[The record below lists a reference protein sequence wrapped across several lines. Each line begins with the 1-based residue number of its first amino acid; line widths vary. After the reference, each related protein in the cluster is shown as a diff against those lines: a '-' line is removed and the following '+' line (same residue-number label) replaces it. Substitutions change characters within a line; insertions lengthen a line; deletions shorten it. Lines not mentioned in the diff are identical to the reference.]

1 MVKNMDALLR
11 AVHALKQVMS
21 RQARTVWIAGA
32 LAALCLALSFARTSA
47 GIKQTPNEDGT
58 RVHLMV
64 HAPSPYDCGFDARG
78 AEEAIARHRMHALRS
93 PDQLAALSARDVSL
107 HNQDQ
112 NDIAMIEDDG
122 SIIVP
127 PAGFDLTKRA
137 VLFTPEA
144 GGYRLTPTNVRFTG
158 DFGTQVRSFFAFDGQ
173 LGFGNNGYR
182 DIPLLDAP
190 FTFYGVTYDTI
201 YIGTSGYITFNRGDT
216 SARPSVTTLTVNAP
230 RIAPLW
236 ANLDASGG
244 GVYYNRLAGRHVIT
258 WNAVPELPYGGLSTF
273 QAVLYDDGRIA
284 FVYRKVKARAAL
296 VGLSP
301 GDAEQE
307 AQPVVFSN
315 PPDAVISA
323 PMFQV
328 FSKQRQL
335 DLPALI
341 RAFYRT
347 HTDEVDTA
355 FIWADFAY
363 DNGLGVAHSF
373 NVRNDIRGIGL
384 SVFDRGALYGSPSR
398 LATVITMGNQNDW
411 PGDPQANMAGLNSAI
426 SIVAHEL
433 GHRWLAYVRFPGDN
447 ENLLLGRDDSHWSFF
462 LDTRTNDEGS
472 FSALLEGNAW
482 RDGGGGIF
490 TTSETAVNYY
500 SRLEQYLMGLRPPE
514 EVPPFTYLETDA
526 QLHELLR
533 QKSPLS
539 GYSVS
544 AVKRTARV
552 EQIIERE
559 GPRLPDVT
567 NAPKSFRIAF
577 ILLTEPGVQASS
589 ATLQKMSKYR
599 EALVRYFSVAT
610 DRLASLDSTLIQ
622 K

>member
-1 MVKNMDALLR
+1 MKRLA
-11 AVHALKQVMS
+11 ACQS
-21 RQARTVWIAGA
+21 RTVWMAGA
-32 LAALCLALSFARTSA
+32 LAALFFASSFTKTNAD
-47 GIKQTPNEDGT
+47 IKPAPSEDGE
-58 RVHLMV
+58 RVRLTV
-64 HAPSPYDCGFDARG
+64 YAQSAYDCGFDAHG
-78 AEEAIARHRMHALRS
+78 AEEAIARHLMHTLRS
-93 PDQLAALSARDVSL
+93 SHQLAVRSTQSTAPHSLDQDDLAL
-107 HNQDQ
+107 
-112 NDIAMIEDDG
+112 IEDDG

-127 PAGFDLTKRA
+127 PHGFDLTKRA
-137 VLFTPEA
+137 IMFTPEA
-144 GGYRLTPTNVRFTG
+144 GGYRITPANVRFTG
-158 DFGTQVRSFFAFDGQ
+158 DFGTQLRSFFAFDGQ
-173 LGFGNNGYR
+173 LGVGNNGYR
-182 DIPLLDAP
+182 DLPLLDAP

-216 SARPSVTTLTVNAP
+216 SARPSVATLTANAP

-236 ANLDASGG
+236 ANLDASRNGS
-244 GVYYNRLAGRHVIT
+244 VYYKRLADRHVIT
-258 WNAVPELPYGGLSTF
+258 WNAVPEVPYGGLSTF

-284 FVYRKVKARAAL
+284 FVYRKVKARTSL

-301 GDAEQE
+301 GATEQE
-307 AQPVVFSN
+307 AQPVAFSE
-315 PPDAVISA
+315 PPDAAISA
-323 PMFQV
+323 PLFQL

-335 DLPALI
+335 DLPALL

-384 SVFDRGALYGSPSR
+384 SLFDRGAIYGSDAR
-398 LATVITMGNQNDW
+398 LANIVTMGNQKDW
-411 PGDPQANMAGLNSAI
+411 PADPQANMAGLNSAI
-426 SIVAHEL
+426 SIVCHEL

-447 ENLLLGRDDSHWSFF
+447 ENLLLGREDSHWSFF
-462 LDTRTNDEGS
+462 LDTRTNDQGS
-472 FSALLEGNAW
+472 FSALMEGNAW
-482 RDGGGGIF
+482 RDGGGNIY
-490 TTSETAVNYY
+490 TTSETAVNYF
-500 SRLEQYLMGLRPPE
+500 SLLEQYLMGLRSPD

-539 GYSVS
+539 GYTVS
-544 AVKRTARV
+544 ALKRTARV

-559 GPRLPDVT
+559 GPRLPDVM
-567 NAPKSFRIAF
+567 NAPKTFRVAF
-577 ILLTEPGVQASS
+577 ILLTEAGAPAST

-599 EALVRYFSVAT
+599 DALVRYFALAT
-610 DRLASLDSTLIQ
+610 DRRAALDTALIQ

>member
-1 MVKNMDALLR
+1 
-11 AVHALKQVMS
+11 MS
-21 RQARTVWIAGA
+21 RPARTAWIAGA
-32 LAALCLALSFARTSA
+32 LAALLFALSFARTNA
-47 GIKQTPNEDGT
+47 GIKPTPNEDGA
-58 RVHLMV
+58 RVHLTGRGL
-64 HAPSPYDCGFDARG
+64 PQYDCGFDGRG
-78 AEEAIARHRMHALRS
+78 AEEAIARHRLHALRL
-93 PDQLAALSARDVSL
+93 PDQPAARSAQDIRPHSL
-107 HNQDQ
+107 DQD
-112 NDIAMIEDDG
+112 DIAMIEDDG

-144 GGYRLTPTNVRFTG
+144 GGYRLTPANVRFTS

-173 LGFGNNGYR
+173 LGVDNNGYR
-182 DIPLLDAP
+182 DVPLLGAP

-201 YIGTSGYITFNRGDT
+201 YIGTSGYITFGRGDT
-216 SARPSVTTLTVNAP
+216 SARPSAATLTANAP
-230 RIAPLW
+230 RLAPLW
-236 ANLDASGG
+236 ANLDISNGG
-244 GVYYNRLAGRHVIT
+244 GGIYYNRLEGRHVIT
-258 WNAVPELPYGGLSTF
+258 WSAVPEVTYGGLSTF
-273 QAVLYDDGRIA
+273 QAVLYDDGRVA
-284 FVYRKVKARAAL
+284 FVYRKVKARTSL

-301 GDAEQE
+301 GDSEQD
-307 AQPVVFSN
+307 AQPVIFSS

-323 PMFQV
+323 PLFQV

-335 DLPALI
+335 DLPALM

-355 FIWADFAY
+355 FIWANFAY

-384 SVFDRGALYGSPSR
+384 KIFDRGAIYGSDAR
-398 LATVITMGNQNDW
+398 LATVITMGNQKDW
-411 PGDPQANMAGLNSAI
+411 PVDPQASMAGLNSAI
-426 SIVAHEL
+426 SIVCHEL

-472 FSALLEGNAW
+472 FSALMEGNAW

-490 TTSETAVNYY
+490 TTSETAVNYF
-500 SRLEQYLMGLRPPE
+500 SRLEQYLMGLRPPA

-533 QKSPLS
+533 QKSPIS
-539 GYSVS
+539 GFTVS
-544 AVKRTARV
+544 AIKQTGRV

-567 NAPKSFRIAF
+567 NAPKVFRIAF
-577 ILLTEPGVQASS
+577 ILLTDAGTSATP
-589 ATLQKMSKYR
+589 ATLQKMAKYR
-599 EALVRYFSVAT
+599 EALARYFSVAT
-610 DRLASLDSTLIQ
+610 DRLASLDSALIQ